1 MKNEKAKLRMLE
13 AIEKMRKLLSA
24 NSDSP
29 INIECLME
37 DEDFY
42 ALYKREDF
50 ENLMAPMTQQIR
62 RTLENVR
69 DLLK

>member
-1 MKNEKAKLRMLE
+1 MLE
-13 AIEKMRKLLSA
+13 AIERMRKLLSA

-50 ENLMAPMTQQIR
+50 EKLIEPMTF
-62 RTLENVR
+62 
-69 DLLK
+69 